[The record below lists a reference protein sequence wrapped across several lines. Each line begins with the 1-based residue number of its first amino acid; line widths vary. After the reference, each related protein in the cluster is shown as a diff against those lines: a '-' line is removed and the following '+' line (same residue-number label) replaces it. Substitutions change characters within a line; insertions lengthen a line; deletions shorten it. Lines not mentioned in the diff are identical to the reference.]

1 MVSLLRLKGY
11 GGQAGV
17 SVQVSGFPA
26 LQLPD
31 NDRRSL
37 YQLFMFSET

>member
-17 SVQVSGFPA
+17 SVQVSIP
-26 LQLPD
+26 Q
-31 NDRRSL
+31 SL
-37 YQLFMFSET
+37 NSSIRES